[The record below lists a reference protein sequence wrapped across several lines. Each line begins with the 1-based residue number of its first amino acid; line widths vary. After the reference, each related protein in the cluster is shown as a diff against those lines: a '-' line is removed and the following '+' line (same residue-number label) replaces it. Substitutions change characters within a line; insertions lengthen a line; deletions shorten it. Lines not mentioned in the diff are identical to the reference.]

1 MNKGT
6 IIYYSVARF
15 PDKNAAA
22 QRVIANAKILR
33 SLGYEVILVG
43 FTTIKEEEGLSVF
56 FEFDCYLLFYPHD
69 KKSWFSYLIGNQKL
83 FDIFEAYQ
91 SSLKAVIFYN
101 FPSLAQYRIM
111 KKSRRLKIKCISDIT
126 EWYDSSSGSY
136 LFRFLKWYDSSL
148 RIYRVAQSSDGI
160 ITTSAFMTDFYLQRT
175 SKVVQIPTLYDCHNL
190 KLIEIDDSAQGNSS
204 LRKFVYCGTPF
215 DPKRVNKN
223 KSNLKD
229 RLDLVILLFNKLFQ
243 EEKEFVLQIYGITK
257 SEYLEVFS
265 EHKLILESLK
275 DKIFFNGIV
284 PHTEVIK
291 ALQEADFSI
300 FFKENNRINDAGFPS
315 KLAESITYGTP
326 VIINKTNGLK
336 RYDGIEGIIFLNNA
350 HNSVKLNDIWLWT
363 KNDIRNMKKKVLNSK
378 LFHYENYSSQ
388 VGDFL
393 NSIGLE

>member
-1 MNKGT
+1 
-6 IIYYSVARF
+6 
-15 PDKNAAA
+15 
-22 QRVIANAKILR
+22 
-33 SLGYEVILVG
+33 
-43 FTTIKEEEGLSVF
+43 
-56 FEFDCYLLFYPHD
+56 
-69 KKSWFSYLIGNQKL
+69 
-83 FDIFEAYQ
+83 
-91 SSLKAVIFYN
+91 
-101 FPSLAQYRIM
+101 M

-275 DKIFFNGIV
+275 DKIFLMGLFLIQRLLRLFKKLTFLFFLKKT
-284 PHTEVIK
+284 TE
-291 ALQEADFSI
+291 
-300 FFKENNRINDAGFPS
+300 
-315 KLAESITYGTP
+315 
-326 VIINKTNGLK
+326 
-336 RYDGIEGIIFLNNA
+336 
-350 HNSVKLNDIWLWT
+350 
-363 KNDIRNMKKKVLNSK
+363 
-378 LFHYENYSSQ
+378 
-388 VGDFL
+388 
-393 NSIGLE
+393 